1 MNKDTL
7 KSLLKP
13 VLKEC
18 LEEILAEQGLLKVLA
33 EAQITETPKIEP
45 KKQEM
50 RRHIEKLIDKTPQ
63 VVKQAVTETQQRM
76 QKELKSAGLLTN
88 NFDPFAGT
96 KPLTEAQASGGP
108 AMGPLSSVDPSDKG
122 VDISGIMNMAA
133 GKWKAHMGGKGK

>member
-33 EAQITETPKIEP
+33 EAQIVETPKVEP

-50 RRHIEKLIDKTPQ
+50 RRHIEKLIDRTPQ
-63 VVKQAVTETQQRM
+63 VVKQAVNETQARM
-76 QKELKSAGLLTN
+76 QKELKQAGLLTN
-88 NFDPFAGT
+88 SFDPFAGT
-96 KPLTEAQASGGP
+96 KPLTEAQAKGAGP
-108 AMGPLSSVDPSDKG
+108 TGPLSSIDPSDKG
-122 VDISGIMNMAA
+122 VDISGIMNIAA
-133 GKWKAHMGGKGK
+133 GKWKAHLGGKGK